1 MLNISDYIKKF
12 YAKYLA
18 WHYKGRI
25 NRTSFFLFSF
35 AMSVWSEILIS
46 LLTYK
51 NISFF
56 LWLMLW
62 LMIWLIL
69 YSYGGL
75 IVRRVRDIGWSNYI
89 SVIFIILGLLFGLFN
104 QYIAAGILFLILT
117 LFPSKKSS

>member
-35 AMSVWSEILIS
+35 AMSGLSKILIS

-56 LWLMLW
+56 VWLMLW

-75 IVRRVRDIGWSNYI
+75 IVRRVRDIGWPNYI
-89 SVIFIILGLLFGLFN
+89 SVIFILGLLFGLFN
-104 QYIAAGILFLILT
+104 QYIAGILVLILT